1 MKKRLKRLID
11 RYLKLVAKIPE
22 RHYWPIFIFLSLYF
36 VVPYSEFVVTALILL
51 YLKFEGFFRKFTSII
66 TSRLPDWIR
75 IGGSVIFFLVMLDDT
90 LMYATVIGIA
100 YWSNRQI
107 QKQKKLEEKSL
118 NTDVEDLTK

>member
-11 RYLKLVAKIPE
+11 RYVKLVAKIPE

-107 QKQKKLEEKSL
+107 QKQKKLEENSL
-118 NTDVEDLTK
+118 NTDVEDFTK

>member
-22 RHYWPIFIFLSLYF
+22 RHYWPMFIFLSLYF

-51 YLKFEGFFRKFTSII
+51 YLKFEGVFRKFITRI
-66 TSRLPDWIR
+66 TSRLPDWIKV
-75 IGGSVIFFLVMLDDT
+75 GGSLIFFLVMLDDT

-107 QKQKKLEEKSL
+107 QKQKKLEENSL
-118 NTDVEDLTK
+118 NTDVEDFTK